1 MHGFCNL
8 CTKFRE
14 LSQDHVPPQ
23 GSTSLR
29 RAELKN
35 LLDAFRATRDGQQA
49 RYHEGAGYLPR
60 SRRRLTQN
68 GVKFLSICK
77 DCNNRLLGGRYDP
90 EINRISAEISSLAK
104 AAAGGLL
111 VLPER
116 VSVTVKTHFLLRGI
130 IGHLIA
136 SIQSPDPSKP
146 LPAYQLDKLAAL
158 RDYFFDETL
167 PLPPNV
173 TFYYWLYP
181 YHETTIVKSLGI
193 SSRDG
198 ESHILG
204 DLLKFFPVAYYVVYS
219 SNGGLE
225 LDVAS
230 ITGGDCNSLNCH
242 VQLQF
247 DLRNIAPKNW
257 PELQRTSSFYTV
269 MPLQP
274 TIVASASVARGK
286 KGGRSCSPD

>member
-35 LLDAFRATRDGQQA
+35 LVDAFRDARRSTGSISRGCWIFATLA
-49 RYHEGAGYLPR
+49 AP
-60 SRRRLTQN
+60 S
-68 GVKFLSICK
+68 
-77 DCNNRLLGGRYDP
+77 DP
-90 EINRISAEISSLAK
+90 EQRQIPLNLQGLQQSALRRSLRSGDQSHLSGNQLARES
-104 AAAGGLL
+104 GRWR

-116 VSVTVKTHFLLRGI
+116 VSVTVKTHYLLRGI

-136 SIQSPDPSKP
+136 AIQSPDPSKP
-146 LPAYQLDKLAAL
+146 LPAYQLDKFAAL

-181 YHETTIVKSLGI
+181 YQETTIVKSLGI

-204 DLLKFFPVAYYVVYS
+204 DLLKFFPVAY
-219 SNGGLE
+219 
-225 LDVAS
+225 
-230 ITGGDCNSLNCH
+230 
-242 VQLQF
+242 
-247 DLRNIAPKNW
+247 
-257 PELQRTSSFYTV
+257 
-269 MPLQP
+269 
-274 TIVASASVARGK
+274 
-286 KGGRSCSPD
+286 